1 MIDLRAI
8 FPKMADNLMQI
19 AKDEWLLISI
29 VAAIV
34 VVVVLGLI
42 ANVILAP
49 ADASS
54 SSSSKK
60 CASYSY
66 SSPLRRAGELTALCF
81 VDAPPRCLSARV
93 ALRRAHHPHVLIINT
108 LRPLSVLIPGR

>member
-1 MIDLRAI
+1 
-8 FPKMADNLMQI
+8 MATSTAAFAQI

-54 SSSSKK
+54 SSSSPKK
-60 CASYSY
+60 CASYSV
-66 SSPLRRAGELTALCF
+66 A
-81 VDAPPRCLSARV
+81 
-93 ALRRAHHPHVLIINT
+93 ALRRRTGRSCAVSSHGRATQVRASRRSSLTT
-108 LRPLSVLIPGR
+108 LAFQR